1 MTALLKLVNPSDNS
15 QVFNVQFIAD
25 RNGDVC
31 SMLVELPAAVP
42 ANQIIM
48 AVKARLRV
56 NGFPEAKDVV
66 IPQTGNI
73 FTAIECGVSSGYE
86 TVAAGF

>member
-1 MTALLKLVNPSDNS
+1 MTALLKLANPSDNS
-15 QVFNVQFIAD
+15 QVFNVQFIAG
-25 RNGDVC
+25 RNGDAC

-42 ANQIIM
+42 ANQVIM
-48 AVKARLRV
+48 AVKARLRA

-66 IPQTGNI
+66 ILQNGYI
-73 FTAIECGVSSGYE
+73 FTAVECGLSSGYE

>member
-1 MTALLKLVNPSDNS
+1 MTTLLKLVNPSDNS

-48 AVKARLRV
+48 AVKARLRA

-73 FTAIECGVSSGYE
+73 FTAVECGVSSGYE
-86 TVAAGF
+86 IVAAGF